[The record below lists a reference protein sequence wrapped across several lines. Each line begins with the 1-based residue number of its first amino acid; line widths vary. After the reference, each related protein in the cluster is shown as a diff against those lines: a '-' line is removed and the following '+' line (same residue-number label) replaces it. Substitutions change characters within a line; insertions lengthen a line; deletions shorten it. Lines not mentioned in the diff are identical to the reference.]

1 MKKLLLL
8 IILAAAVPCI
18 AGIPSK
24 ALFDDWMHQAN
35 GKPDLKRTQQEIQWT
50 RELAARISRMD
61 KAPKFQKE
69 LAELEQIEKSATDQ
83 NAKDSYIKVRE
94 IKHSIAFQNPLLDF
108 GKILITDSPGPKG
121 REPGHEA
128 RHRNGFMSANGGR
141 LQVLEGLTPDSPV
154 RDLVPPEKA
163 GAFWRPD
170 LSFDGE
176 KVLFCM
182 KPPDEMAFH
191 LYEVNTDGSNMKQL
205 TFGDYDDLD
214 PIYLPTG
221 KIMFSSSRCNTYI
234 RCMPYTYSY
243 VLSRCDAD
251 GKNIYL
257 ISRNSE
263 TDYLPSLMNDG
274 KIIYSRWEY
283 TDKALWRVQ
292 SLWQCEPDGRS
303 VFTFWGNQSVWP
315 DHVTEPRAIPN
326 SNKIMFTAVGH
337 HQWFNGSIGIINP
350 DEGLNFP
357 KGLYKVTQDVNYP
370 EVGNGPVDPK
380 LNDKYHSSGRYNAYK
395 TPYPLGEEDFLVSAK
410 PKGKFALYLMDVY
423 GNRELIYEG
432 KHNVWHTMP
441 LKSREMPPVIPDLVE
456 WPGTGKDYKPVK
468 PGILY
473 SANVLEGVP
482 ELTLDEVKHL
492 RVFEMDHKT
501 YSTWEKTVQ
510 HDGPAVGVFQA
521 ETVKRILGT
530 VPIEKDGSVCFEVP
544 PGKAIFLQLLDKDY
558 RCLQTMRSFTGVMP
572 GEVRGCVGCHEMNNR
587 APAQGVTGG
596 GLALRKGA
604 AKLTPPPW
612 GSQSIGYMR
621 FVQPTLDKYC
631 AKCHQG
637 DKNPKARKT
646 LDMTLRPSQM
656 RWRNNRM
663 KHRPEDPSP
672 FTDPYVTLIGGPC
685 GWGRGRG
692 KDADG
697 VPQPPLSGCFV
708 VEGYNQK
715 DPGSLATLKPKV
727 AFTWKSKLYDNA
739 TSGKHNKVKIDEAS
753 RRKLVAW
760 IDANGPYLGKEEIR
774 QMYDPQGF
782 ASCQV
787 QPRVRTAPNINRF
800 NVRQDGDS
808 MAVAGELVFAPGSVK
823 QAAPQPQSSNRP
835 KQKVMPVKARIVK
848 ATYGTSSR
856 SIDVTKKLQEITD
869 GKHGGIQNLSN
880 YNAHFSDPHDGT
892 VKTLTVTFKR
902 DAKTK
907 TKAYP
912 ENAVVDLM

>member
-1 MKKLLLL
+1 M
-8 IILAAAVPCI
+8 AAALPCI
-18 AGIPSK
+18 AGIPHK
-24 ALFDDWMHQAN
+24 ALVDDWMHQAN

-50 RELAARISRMD
+50 RELATRIANMD
-61 KAPKFQKE
+61 KAPKFTKE
-69 LAELEQIEKSATDQ
+69 LAALADIEKSATEQ
-83 NAKDSYIKVRE
+83 NATESYIKVRV
-94 IKHSIAFQNPLLDF
+94 IKHRIAFQNPLIDF
-108 GKILITDSPGPKG
+108 DKILITDNPGPRG
-121 REPGHEA
+121 REPAHEA

-154 RDLVPPEKA
+154 RDLVPPETA

-170 LSFDGE
+170 LSFDAK

-182 KPPDEMAFH
+182 KPQDEKAFH
-191 LYEVNTDGSNMKQL
+191 LYEVNIDGSNMKQL

-214 PIYLPTG
+214 PIYLPSG

-243 VLSRCDAD
+243 VLARCDAD

-292 SLWQCEPDGRS
+292 SLWQCEPDGRN

-326 SNKIMFTAVGH
+326 SRKIMFTAVGH
-337 HQWFNGSIGIINP
+337 HQWFNGSIGIIDP

-357 KGLYKVTQDVNYP
+357 KGLYKVTQDKSYP

-380 LNDKYHSSGRYNAYK
+380 LNDKYHSSGNYSAYK
-395 TPYPLGEEDFLVSAK
+395 TPYPLSEEDFLVSAK
-410 PKGKFALYLMDVY
+410 AKGKFGLYLMDVY

-432 KHNVWHTMP
+432 THNVWHTMP
-441 LKSREMPPVIPDLVE
+441 LKPRVTPPVLPDLVE
-456 WPGTGKDYKPVK
+456 WPGTGKDHKPVK

-473 SANVLEGVP
+473 TANVLEGVP
-482 ELTLDEVKHL
+482 ELTMDEVKHL

-572 GEVRGCVGCHEMNNR
+572 GEVRGCVGCHEMKNR
-587 APAQGVTGG
+587 APAQGVTSG

-604 AKLTPPPW
+604 AKITPPPW
-612 GSQSIGYMR
+612 GSESIGYMR

-631 AKCHQG
+631 GKCHQG
-637 DKNPKARKT
+637 DKNPKARNA
-646 LDMTLRPSQM
+646 LDMTLRPSGM

-663 KHRPEDPSP
+663 RHRPDEPSP

-685 GWGRGRG
+685 GWGGGRR
-692 KDADG
+692 KDNDG
-697 VPQPPLSGCFV
+697 IPSTPASGCFI
-708 VEGYNQK
+708 VEGYNQM

-739 TSGKHNKVKIDEAS
+739 TSGKHHKVKIDEAS

-760 IDANGPYLGKEEIR
+760 IDANGPYLGREEIR
-774 QMYDPQGF
+774 EMYDPQGF
-782 ASCQV
+782 ANCQV
-787 QPRVRTAPNINRF
+787 QPRVRTAPDINRF

-808 MAVAGELVFAPGSVK
+808 MAVAGELMFAPGSAK
-823 QAAPQPQSSNRP
+823 PSSPQGSNRP
-835 KQKVMPVKARIVK
+835 RRKGVPIKAKIIK
-848 ATYGTSSR
+848 ATYGTSER
-856 SIDVTKKLQEITD
+856 NIDVTKKLQEITD

-880 YNAHFSDPHDGT
+880 YNAHFSDPHGGK
-892 VKTLTVTFKR
+892 VKRLVVTFR
-902 DAKTK
+902 RNNKTK
-907 TKAYP
+907 TKEYV
-912 ENAVVDLM
+912 ENAAVDLM